1 MPVSVD
7 APAFLALLLVAG
19 ILSGATA
26 SIAGFGI
33 GSLLTP
39 LFAAHIGM
47 TTAIAAVAVPH
58 AIATAFRCWRLRASI
73 DWRVMRS
80 FGVASAIGGVAG
92 ALLYTRFSNR
102 ALTITLGV
110 LLLATALA
118 AWTNWTRRARLG
130 AGAAGAVGFVSGGF
144 GGVAGNQ
151 GGLRAAAL
159 FAFALA
165 PAAFV
170 ATSTATGLLV
180 DAARLPFYLWRAG
193 ATLLPLSAPIG
204 AATVG
209 VVIGTVLGERVL
221 MGMGVETFRRVV
233 ATLVGVL
240 GVWILARAR

>member
-1 MPVSVD
+1 VPESVD
-7 APAFLALLLVAG
+7 APAFLALLFVAG

-39 LFAAHIGM
+39 LFAANIGM
-47 TTAIAAVAVPH
+47 TTAIAAVAIPH
-58 AIATAFRCWRLRASI
+58 AIATAVRGWRLRRSI

-80 FGVASAIGGVAG
+80 FGIASAVGGFAG

-102 ALTITLGV
+102 GLSLTLGV
-110 LLLATALA
+110 LLIATAIA
-118 AWTNWTRRARLG
+118 AWTDWARRARLG
-130 AGAAGAVGFVSGGF
+130 PSSASVFGFVSGGF

-159 FAFALA
+159 FAFHLA

-180 DAARLPFYLWRAG
+180 DAARLPLYLWRAG
-193 ATLLPLSAPIG
+193 GSLVPLAAPIG
-204 AATVG
+204 AATAG
-209 VVIGTVLGERVL
+209 VLIGTIAGERVL
-221 MGMGVETFRRVV
+221 MGMGVDTFRRVV

-240 GVWILARAR
+240 GAWILVRAW

>member
-1 MPVSVD
+1 L
-7 APAFLALLLVAG
+7 FNLLLFLAG

-33 GSLLTP
+33 GSVLTP
-39 LFAAHIGM
+39 LFAANIGM
-47 TTAIAAVAVPH
+47 TTAIAAVSIPH
-58 AIATAFRCWRLRASI
+58 PLATAVRCWRLRGSI

-80 FGVASAIGGVAG
+80 FGVTSALGGFAG

-102 ALTITLGV
+102 ALSVTLG
-110 LLLATALA
+110 LLLIATALA
-118 AWTNWTRRARLG
+118 VWTNWTQRARVG
-130 AGAAGAVGFVSGGF
+130 PATASVFGFVSGGF

-159 FAFALA
+159 FAFHLA

-180 DAARLPFYLWRAG
+180 DAARLPLYLWRAG
-193 ATLLPLSAPIG
+193 ATLTPLWAPIG
-204 AATVG
+204 AATAG
-209 VVIGTVLGERVL
+209 VLIGTLVGERVL
-221 MGMGVETFRRVV
+221 MGMSVETFRKVV

-240 GVWILARAR
+240 GVWILMRAW